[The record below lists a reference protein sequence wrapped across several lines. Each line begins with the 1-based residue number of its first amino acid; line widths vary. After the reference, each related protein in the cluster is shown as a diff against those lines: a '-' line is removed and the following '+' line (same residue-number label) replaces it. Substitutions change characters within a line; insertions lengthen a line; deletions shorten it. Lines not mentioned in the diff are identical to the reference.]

1 MPRPDL
7 PSFNAADP
15 QDVAAGARMEE
26 LRQRLERND
35 LVVALKIAE
44 VRRVLFRILDQSGV
58 FSDVYIPDPMELAC
72 RTGRQSV
79 GRYLWGAI
87 DDVDENAVM
96 QLRAE
101 ARTKMRQLLVEADSM
116 RTPTH
121 EHE

>member
-72 RTGRQSV
+72 PKNPVAIRNAIAAMMRRSAGIISENLSV
-79 GRYLWGAI
+79 GQ
-87 DDVDENAVM
+87 DM
-96 QLRAE
+96 QRAF
-101 ARTKMRQLLVEADSM
+101 ALAPSL
-116 RTPTH
+116 
-121 EHE
+121 